1 MTTRLNP
8 RDATLERMAA
18 RAIADGGL
26 LRGVVE
32 SGAPIVVAVSGGPDS
47 IALLHFVLD
56 WAKRGCGADG
66 GAGVGVGATPAP
78 RVIAAH
84 VNHGLRGTDSD
95 ADAAF
100 VMEQAKA
107 WGAEAVIR
115 PASIPDRARTRA
127 AHGAAVEAD
136 ARRAR
141 YAALR
146 EIAAECGADR
156 VLTAHTSDDQA
167 ETLLLRLV
175 RGAGLHGLAGMAPKA
190 RVHGARVVRPLLEI
204 SREEVLEYVARHSI
218 PHRRDTTNDETAAA
232 RNFVRHEIVPR
243 LEARLNPA
251 ARAALLRA
259 AATFREANADLERR
273 ASRAYRALL
282 LEREPAKISLDAG
295 RLVLYPKLLQTY
307 VFRRAVRELNGNLR
321 DVSSV
326 HFRALHELAESHRG
340 HTALLPGRVRV
351 ERERD
356 RVTLSLDRGPQNAPE
371 TEPKP
376 RRAPS
381 KA

>member
-18 RAIADGGL
+18 RAIADGEL
-26 LRGVVE
+26 LRGVAE

-47 IALLHFVLD
+47 MALLHFMLE
-56 WAKRGCGADG
+56 WAKRGGSTPG
-66 GAGVGVGATPAP
+66 NGAGASAHT
-78 RVIAAH
+78 RVVAAH
-84 VNHGLRGTDSD
+84 VNHGLRGADSD

-100 VMEQAKA
+100 VRSQAEA
-107 WGAEAVIR
+107 WGAEAAVRAAAI
-115 PASIPDRARTRA
+115 PARARARA
-127 AHGAAVEAD
+127 AGGAAVEAE

-141 YAALR
+141 YAALA
-146 EIAAECGADR
+146 EIAAERGADR

-175 RGAGLHGLAGMAPKA
+175 RGAGLRGLAGMAPKA
-190 RVHGARVVRPLLEI
+190 RVQGVRVVRPFLAI
-204 SREEVLEYVARHSI
+204 SREEVLAYVARHEI
-218 PHRRDTTNDETAAA
+218 PYRRDATNDETAAA

-259 AATFREANADLERR
+259 ASTFRAANDDLERR
-273 ASRAYRALL
+273 ASRAYRNLL

-351 ERERD
+351 VRERD

-371 TEPKP
+371 PEPKP